1 MFGRLRQ
8 IYYLA
13 SRFAIK
19 DMLISELRLPVGE
32 KEEERK
38 GGQASLRDLLD
49 SIKKSELTGYL
60 RTALTLDGD
69 SSSGIL
75 VFDQG
80 SPTVALYSFKPAG
93 NNSVEMMYR
102 GERAAEFTLGD
113 SIFPDTNIS
122 LMKVADRDALL
133 SMIEDYRQDRTPDLN
148 EFMMHFYRDNLRYG
162 NGEEGAEEGASI
174 LELKQAI
181 IKYHREKSLE
191 MSSRRGLRDVE
202 LELDEGESYLVEEQS
217 RDFSHG
223 IFVAYLSKGY
233 AGLAISR
240 TNPRMLK
247 RSYNEIDADLV
258 WLTDHE
264 SETERTI
271 PPSLEKIVV
280 VVEEFMEDHEKAVVL
295 IDDLQYLI
303 SSNSFE
309 GALRFIRSLVDRI
322 SERPALFLL
331 SIDPASLSLQE
342 RSILEREMRLVRER

>member
-1 MFGRLRQ
+1 M
-8 IYYLA
+8 
-13 SRFAIK
+13 
-19 DMLISELRLPVGE
+19 GE
-32 KEEERK
+32 KGEEKK
-38 GGQASLRDLLD
+38 GGQATLREVLD
-49 SIKKSELTGYL
+49 TIKRIGLTGYL
-60 RTALTLDGD
+60 RTTLALEGD
-69 SSSGIL
+69 VSNGVL

-80 SPTVALYSFKPAG
+80 VPTMALYSFKPAG

-113 SIFPDTNIS
+113 SIFPDTSIS
-122 LMKVADRDALL
+122 LMRVTDRDALSAL
-133 SMIEDYRQDRTPDLN
+133 IEDYRQDRAPDLTD
-148 EFMMHFYRDNLRYG
+148 FIMHFYRDNLRAESVG
-162 NGEEGAEEGASI
+162 EGAEEGASI

-181 IKYHREKSLE
+181 MKYHREKSLE
-191 MSSRRGLRDVE
+191 LGGKRDLRDVE

-223 IFVAYLSKGY
+223 IFMAYIGKGY
-233 AGLAISR
+233 SGLAISR
-240 TNPRMLK
+240 TNPRILR
-247 RSYNEIDADLV
+247 RSYEEVEAELI

-264 SETERTI
+264 SEAERTI

-280 VVEEFMEDHEKAVVL
+280 VLEEFMARNDRCIVL

-322 SERPALFLL
+322 SERSALFLL
-331 SIDPASLSLQE
+331 SIDPASLSQQE

>member
-1 MFGRLRQ
+1 M
-8 IYYLA
+8 
-13 SRFAIK
+13 
-19 DMLISELRLPVGE
+19 ISEMRLPSAE

-38 GGQASLRDLLD
+38 GGQVSLRELLD
-49 SIKKSELTGYL
+49 TIKKGEFTGYL
-60 RTALTLDGD
+60 RTVLTLDGD
-69 SSSGIL
+69 SSNGVL

-80 SPTVALYSFKPAG
+80 SPTVALYSFKPSG

-113 SIFPDTNIS
+113 SIFPDTSIS
-122 LMKVADRDALL
+122 LMKVADRNALATL
-133 SMIEDYRQDRTPDLN
+133 IEDYRQDRAPDLT
-148 EFMMHFYRDNLRYG
+148 EFIMHFYRDNLRVESA
-162 NGEEGAEEGASI
+162 GEGVGEDANI

-181 IKYHREKSLE
+181 MKYHREKSLE
-191 MSSRRGLRDVE
+191 MASKRDLRDVE
-202 LELDEGESYLVEEQS
+202 LELDDGESYLVEEQS

-223 IFVAYLSKGY
+223 IFVGYLAKGY
-233 AGLAISR
+233 SGLAISR
-240 TNPRMLK
+240 TNPRLLRK
-247 RSYNEIDADLV
+247 SYNEIQAELI

-271 PPSLEKIVV
+271 APSLEKIVV
-280 VVEEFMEDHEKAVVL
+280 VLEEFMERQEKAVIL

-322 SERPALFLL
+322 SERQALFLL
-331 SIDPASLSLQE
+331 SIDPASLSVQE

>member
-1 MFGRLRQ
+1 M
-8 IYYLA
+8 
-13 SRFAIK
+13 
-19 DMLISELRLPVGE
+19 ISEMRLPAAE
-32 KEEERK
+32 KREERK
-38 GGQASLRDLLD
+38 GGQSSLREILD
-49 SIKKSELTGYL
+49 RIKDGGFTGYL
-60 RTALTLDGD
+60 RTVLTLDGD
-69 SSSGIL
+69 SSNGVL

-113 SIFPDTNIS
+113 SIFPDTSIS
-122 LMKVADRDALL
+122 LMGVSDRNALASL
-133 SMIEDYRQDRTPDLN
+133 NEDYGQDRSPGLS
-148 EFMMHFYRDNLRYG
+148 EFIMHFYRDNLRAG
-162 NGEEGAEEGASI
+162 GGDGGLGEGASI

-181 IKYHREKSLE
+181 MKYHREKSLE
-191 MSSRRGLRDVE
+191 MAGKRDLRDIE
-202 LELDEGESYLVEEQS
+202 LDLDEGESYLVEEQS

-223 IFVAYLSKGY
+223 IFVGYLGKGY

-240 TNPRMLK
+240 TNPRMLR
-247 RSYNEIDADLV
+247 RSYKEIDAELI

-264 SETERTI
+264 SVSERTI

-280 VVEEFMEDHEKAVVL
+280 VLEEFMEGREKVVIL

-309 GALRFIRSLVDRI
+309 GALRFIRSLVDRV
-322 SERPALFLL
+322 SERQALFLL
-331 SIDPASLSLQE
+331 SIDPDSLNAQE

>member
-1 MFGRLRQ
+1 
-8 IYYLA
+8 
-13 SRFAIK
+13 
-19 DMLISELRLPVGE
+19 VGE
-32 KEEERK
+32 KGEERK
-38 GGQASLRDLLD
+38 GGQAALREVLD
-49 SIKKSELTGYL
+49 TIKRSSFTGYL
-60 RTALTLDGD
+60 RTTLTLEGD
-69 SSSGIL
+69 VSNGVL

-80 SPTVALYSFKPAG
+80 APTVALYSFKPAG

-113 SIFPDTNIS
+113 SIFPDTSIG
-122 LMKVADRDALL
+122 LMRVTDRDALSAL
-133 SMIEDYRQDRTPDLN
+133 IEDYRHDRAPDLTD
-148 EFMMHFYRDNLRYG
+148 FIMHFYRDNLRAESA
-162 NGEEGAEEGASI
+162 GEGSEEGASI

-181 IKYHREKSLE
+181 MKYHREKSLE
-191 MSSRRGLRDVE
+191 LAGKRDLKDVE

-223 IFVAYLSKGY
+223 IFVSYVAKGY
-233 AGLAISR
+233 SGLAISR
-240 TNPRMLK
+240 TNPRMLR
-247 RSYNEIDADLV
+247 RSYNEIDAELI

-264 SETERTI
+264 SEVERTI

-280 VVEEFMEDHEKAVVL
+280 VLEEFMAREERCIIL

-322 SERPALFLL
+322 SERAALFLL
-331 SIDPASLSLQE
+331 SIDPASLSQQE